1 MHMYARLR
9 TRAHKSA
16 ANLLQF
22 FEIYKYFGKKMKNA
36 CDFKHILAY
45 SKDFLYLCTE
55 NPSIL

>member
-1 MHMYARLR
+1 MYARLR

-16 ANLLQF
+16 ANLLHF

-36 CDFKHILAY
+36 CDFKPFLAY